1 MRCICEKQTGFF
13 AGLLLLYE
21 EFSLKLC
28 CAFFAASSDRLPYD
42 LTVFIGNIQ
51 EHAVTLPPTVQNIS
65 LPGNLKAALH
75 PGLGT
80 AQQFIPKCQPH
91 LIPFRVTMH

>member
-1 MRCICEKQTGFF
+1 MKNRPVF

-51 EHAVTLPPTVQNIS
+51 EHAVTLPPTVQKKLVSIS
-65 LPGNLKAALH
+65 VKGTFFT
-75 PGLGT
+75 GFRT
-80 AQQFIPKCQPH
+80 AQQFILKCQPH